1 MLNLATT
8 ADVAIADVA
17 VPERAWIRKGASLLW
32 DSVPAGPRY
41 RANEKAAVRTT
52 AAEAAVAC
60 LRPQASTGALLIG
73 TSAHVADQAK
83 PASQQPTS
91 KKYAHT
97 MTRIAAFGGGA
108 LGPHPARDP
117 V

>member
-1 MLNLATT
+1 MVNLATT
-8 ADVAIADVA
+8 VDVAIAAVA
-17 VPERAWIRKGASLLW
+17 VPERAWIRKGASLLGYRM
-32 DSVPAGPRY
+32 PAGASY
-41 RANEKAAVRTT
+41 RANEKAAVGTT
-52 AAEAAVAC
+52 AAEAAVVC
-60 LRPQASTGALLIG
+60 LRPQASTGAVRTA

-83 PASQQPTS
+83 STSQQPTS

>member
-17 VPERAWIRKGASLLW
+17 VPERAWIRKGASLLGY
-32 DSVPAGPRY
+32 SRPAGPRY
-41 RANEKAAVRTT
+41 RANEKAAVGTT
-52 AAEAAVAC
+52 AAEAAVTC
-60 LRPQASTGALLIG
+60 LRPQASTGSVRTA
-73 TSAHVADQAK
+73 TSAHAADQAK
-83 PASQQPTS
+83 SPQQQPTS